1 MATYV
6 LPQVQVFQDFIE
18 APASAVATLNACIV
32 GPQFNLFRY
41 DDADEK
47 PGIKVSNDYDPDDET
62 CFGWPGRVA
71 GGVVDPDYTKV
82 FFENALLQY
91 FHDPAGDSSPVNWVA
106 PGKNRIR
113 ASQQIFKT
121 ANGYTRSAGLLR
133 DVKVGDAVQLIAS
146 ACAEPVT
153 FESTVIALI
162 ADTIAAIVDAAT
174 PDVGNQTTLVAG
186 VTDAQTG
193 GDTNHVLVQ
202 STDGTAYNGLAQGN
216 PVETYTVE
224 VIGGSSGGDATTAIL
239 KVTSASGND
248 NVPVL
253 TPSAFGSPTP
263 VGTRG
268 LEVTFNN
275 NGTESSG
282 TPADLDDFLLGQKW
296 QFTVTQAFTPSV
308 GASGG
313 AYAGIQDTTYI
324 VTVSLGGKF
333 ADATLP
339 QITVSTTTGVDV
351 SGPTNVTGSGDAIP
365 IGTQG
370 VHITFTGAALDK
382 GDRYYIPVV
391 AEAPGAVR
399 TLALATNLPD
409 ALRGE
414 CSSSSSSSAG
424 PAPDLDL
431 TLYIKKN
438 LEVTEDRVG
447 EAPLVNWIQSPTEI
461 CLEAG
466 IEAFDAEWQSGG
478 ILYPLPVKGG
488 AIYVQHRDLVGTNC
502 NTVGEATDVSGVP
515 DALGVVHPD
524 NPLAFGVFKALENS
538 NGVAVKYLN
547 VCSTTMPLDLEDWLA
562 AIEVLVGR
570 DDVYSL
576 VPLTTQRDVL
586 DAFVAHAESESTPVN
601 GRWRIAWLNMLAQPV
616 LDIYSSLANDEPIL
630 ATITDDPDTS
640 GVQNTLVQA
649 TGAKFLTAGVRSG
662 DTLRYNYTTDGF
674 GNDSYS
680 ESQIDQV
687 LNDES
692 LRLLSGPTAPVN
704 VPSKVEVWRT
714 LTKTELAEELATYP
728 GLYSSRRAYLV
739 WPDVVGNA
747 GLTFAGYFLC
757 AALAGLRSGVLPQQG
772 LTNVEILGFDDLSRT
787 GEFFSAN
794 QLNIMAGSGYW
805 IVIQD
810 PNTGVVYTRQELST
824 GNQLDLN
831 TKEQMITTN
840 LDSISYTF
848 LNRLKIYIGRGNVT
862 PTMINLLRGVIQG
875 VITELSNTI
884 LIDRLG
890 PQIITGIITQLAP
903 HPTLRDR
910 VICYVSLDL
919 PEPLNNIDLHLI
931 V

>member
-1 MATYV
+1 MAYV
-6 LPQVQVFQDFIE
+6 LPQVQVFQEFIE
-18 APASAVATLNACIV
+18 APASAIAPLNACIV
-32 GPQFNLFRY
+32 GPQFNLYRY
-41 DDADEK
+41 ADADEK
-47 PGIKVSNDYDPDDET
+47 AGIKVTDDYDPEDET

-71 GGVVDPDYTKV
+71 GGIVDPTYTKV
-82 FFENALLQY
+82 FMEDALLQY
-91 FHDPAGDSSPVNWVA
+91 FHDPVGDSSVTTWVA

-113 ASQQIFKT
+113 STGTIFKT
-121 ANGYTRSAGLLR
+121 ANGFTRTAALLR
-133 DVKVGDAVQLIAS
+133 DVKPGDVVKLIAS
-146 ACAEPVT
+146 ACAEPVE
-153 FESTVIALI
+153 FESSVIALV

-174 PDVGNQTTLVAG
+174 PDVDNQTTLVAS
-186 VTDAQTG
+186 VVDSQTG
-193 GDTNHVLVQ
+193 GDVNHVVVE
-202 STDGTAYNGLAQGN
+202 STDGTNYNGLADGN

-224 VIGGSSGGDATTAIL
+224 VIAASADGNATSALL

-248 NVPVL
+248 NVPAL
-253 TPSAFGSPTP
+253 TPSAFGAATP
-263 VGTRG
+263 IGTRG
-268 LEVTFNN
+268 LEVVFNN

-282 TPADLDDFLLGQKW
+282 DPSDLDDFLLGQKW
-296 QFTVTQAFTPSV
+296 QFTVTQAFTPAV

-313 AYAGIQDTTYI
+313 TYAGEQDTTYI
-324 VTVSLGGKF
+324 VTVTLGGKF
-333 ADATLP
+333 SDPTLP
-339 QITVSTTTGVDV
+339 QITISTTTGVDV
-351 SGPTNVTGSGDAIP
+351 SGPTEVTGSGDDIP

-370 VHITFTGAALDK
+370 VLIAFTGAALNK

-391 AEAPGAVR
+391 AEADGAVR
-399 TLALATNLPD
+399 TLVLATNLPD

-431 TLYIKKN
+431 TLFIKKD

-447 EAPLVNWIQSPTEI
+447 SAPLTNWDQSATEI
-461 CLEAG
+461 CLQPG
-466 IEAFDAEWQSGG
+466 ITAFDSEWQSGG
-478 ILYPLPVKGG
+478 TLIALPVMGG
-488 AIYVQHRDLVGTNC
+488 AVYVQHRDLVASNC
-502 NTVGEATDVSGVP
+502 NTVGEVTDVSAVP

-547 VCSTTMPLDLEDWLA
+547 VCSATMPLDLEDWLA
-562 AIEVLVGR
+562 ALEVLVGR

-576 VPLTTQRDVL
+576 VPLTQELDVL
-586 DAFVAHAESESTPVN
+586 QAFAAHCDAESTPAN
-601 GRWRIAWLNMLAQPV
+601 GRWRIGWYNLAAEPV
-616 LDIYSSLANDEPIL
+616 IDVYSALTGGGPIL

-640 GVQNTLVQA
+640 GTQNTLVQA
-649 TGAKFLTAGVRSG
+649 DGAKFLTAGVRAG

-674 GNDSYS
+674 GNESWS
-680 ESQIDQV
+680 EAPIDAV
-687 LNDES
+687 LNDET
-692 LRLLSGPTAPVN
+692 LRLLEGPSVPVN
-704 VPSKVEVWRT
+704 VPSKIEIWRT
-714 LTKTELAEELATYP
+714 LTKTELAQELATYP
-728 GLYSSRRAYLV
+728 GLFASRRAYLV

-757 AALAGLRSGVLPQQG
+757 AGLAGLRSGVLPQQG

-787 GEFFSAN
+787 GEFFSTA
-794 QLNIMAGSGYW
+794 QLNIMAESGYW

-810 PNTGVVYTRQELST
+810 PNTGVVYTRHELST

-862 PTMINLLRGVIQG
+862 PTMLNLLRGVIQG

-884 LIDRLG
+884 ILDRLG
-890 PQIITGIITQLAP
+890 PQIITGIITSLAV

-910 VICYVSLDL
+910 VVVYVSLDL
-919 PEPLNNIDLHLI
+919 PEPLNNIDLHL
-931 V
+931 VV